1 MVARRRSQ
9 AVAPGGGDRRQRQV
23 GVQATIGAGGVRLH
37 WLTDWIS
44 DPSPWIDIAIF
55 VALVGAVI
63 FVFWAVFG

>member
-1 MVARRRSQ
+1 
-9 AVAPGGGDRRQRQV
+9 
-23 GVQATIGAGGVRLH
+23 VRLH